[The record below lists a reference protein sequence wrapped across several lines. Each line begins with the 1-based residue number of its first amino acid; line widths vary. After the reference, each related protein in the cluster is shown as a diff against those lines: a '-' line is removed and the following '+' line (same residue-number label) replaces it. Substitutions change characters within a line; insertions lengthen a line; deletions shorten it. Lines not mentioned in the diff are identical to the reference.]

1 MESKITE
8 KQLKTVLKLLLKS
21 KRTFES
27 LTRETGMD
35 YAVDF
40 PTQLSCEQA
49 DIIIKA
55 HSGFLI

>member
-8 KQLKTVLKLLLKS
+8 KQLKIILKIVLRS
-21 KRTFES
+21 RRAFES
-27 LTRETGMD
+27 LVKESGMD